1 MITGLEFDT
10 PILGT
15 VRMGDVRTGEAGAP
29 DELLHFDYF
38 EVHNRRK
45 TPDGTWA
52 KHLLHDQLL
61 EKLAEARLG
70 GKGEVQEAIRLR
82 EIPIQLQYN
91 NPELLL
97 TQQFE
102 ARRLSDGKRV
112 CVGDGQAAIRIVDA
126 NRAQEAECPGC
137 DQCPF
142 GNTQDVFCQRR
153 TSLIF
158 RIEGQGDPF
167 SVFVLHSA
175 GKNTAQTLVAK
186 LHAMHAAFGGRL
198 VGIPMSLKMR
208 NTASADATGDPVF
221 YADLVLRR
229 GTTPFEA
236 VRMAIEYQ
244 KAQQEAGFDQERLES
259 AMFELKRKSQ
269 FAPPEEFGQV
279 RDFYGRGI
287 LRFSQETNGRS
298 SDVATVYSPEIL
310 ADGPGTPGEQITGE
324 RVPRLSEVGP
334 VTGARHRMRVA
345 AQAAGSIEQPQDE
358 PEMDAAATE
367 ALQAARPLQPVP
379 APVIGVVEP
388 FGVAGSTFSASIPGA
403 PITRVATEALMS
415 IPEMPRLNAPATAF

>member
-1 MITGLEFDT
+1 MVSGLEFDT

-38 EVHNRRK
+38 EVHTRRK
-45 TPDGTWA
+45 SPDGTWA

-61 EKLAEARLG
+61 EKLAETRLG
-70 GKGEVQEAIRLR
+70 EEGEGQKGIRLR
-82 EIPIQLQYN
+82 EIPIQLPYN

-97 TQQFE
+97 TQQLE

-112 CVGDGQAAIRIVDA
+112 CVGDGQTAIRIIDV

-208 NTASADATGDPVF
+208 NTASADAMGGPVF

-229 GTTPFEA
+229 GMAPFDA
-236 VRMAIEYQ
+236 VRMAVEYE
-244 KAQQEAGFDQERLES
+244 KEQQEAGFDQERLEK
-259 AMFELKRKSQ
+259 AMLELKRNSQ
-269 FAPPEEFGQV
+269 FAPPEEFGEV

-287 LRFSQETNGRS
+287 VPSPQEKNAQPS
-298 SDVATVYSPEIL
+298 HVAAGYPHQVL
-310 ADGPGTPGEQITGE
+310 AGGPGTAGEQITGE
-324 RVPRLSEVGP
+324 RVPRLSEVAP
-334 VTGARHRMRVA
+334 VSGARHRMRVA
-345 AQAAGSIEQPQDE
+345 AQTAASIEQPQDE
-358 PEMDAAATE
+358 PETDTVATG
-367 ALQAARPLQPVP
+367 AVQRVRPLQLVP
-379 APVIGVVEP
+379 APVIGVVEAA
-388 FGVAGSTFSASIPGA
+388 GVVSSAVSPLSPGA
-403 PITRVATEALMS
+403 PITRVAMEELAS
-415 IPEMPRLNAPATAF
+415 IPEMPRSNAQATAF